1 MSTKSPGPVSP
12 AVTLS
17 DRAGEESFENQ
28 TASAPNDPLAR
39 VLRTLDSI
47 DMPAGPVR
55 THEVGTVEQAPD
67 GSQTDPAGGD
77 PAPTD
82 PAAPAPG
89 RSDPAAPV
97 RPGRPEGPGLPA
109 RRPSADEPAIPAS
122 PPEPLRTPAPAAQTR
137 SEAILDGAA
146 RLFAERGYHG
156 SSLRDISREVGISHP
171 GMLHHFASKDAL
183 LSAVIDRMEDHAQGL
198 LDSIEQ
204 IGISEASL
212 DAALGGPW
220 NPKNHLMGLLAT
232 LSAEVVNPKHPGR
245 YRIARLR
252 LVHEHVL
259 EEVLQAFDTRGQLAD
274 GADPTFVA
282 RSTFSLLLSL
292 AVRERSVR
300 ALQRV
305 EKAEP
310 VADVH
315 AFVRHYIVG

>member
-1 MSTKSPGPVSP
+1 MSTDGKSGPRAADAASRSDDTASSADGESDGGAGSSTSDAGSRAADPRPRAADADPRASDAGSSAHGISPSAQAPGMSTKSPGPVSP

-137 SEAILDGAA
+137 SEAILDGPRDCSPSAA
-146 RLFAERGYHG
+146 TTARACATSPARWGSRIRGCCTT
-156 SSLRDISREVGISHP
+156 SRR
-171 GMLHHFASKDAL
+171 
-183 LSAVIDRMEDHAQGL
+183 RM
-198 LDSIEQ
+198 
-204 IGISEASL
+204 
-212 DAALGGPW
+212 
-220 NPKNHLMGLLAT
+220 
-232 LSAEVVNPKHPGR
+232 R
-245 YRIARLR
+245 C
-252 LVHEHVL
+252 
-259 EEVLQAFDTRGQLAD
+259 
-274 GADPTFVA
+274 
-282 RSTFSLLLSL
+282 
-292 AVRERSVR
+292 
-300 ALQRV
+300 
-305 EKAEP
+305 
-310 VADVH
+310 
-315 AFVRHYIVG
+315 